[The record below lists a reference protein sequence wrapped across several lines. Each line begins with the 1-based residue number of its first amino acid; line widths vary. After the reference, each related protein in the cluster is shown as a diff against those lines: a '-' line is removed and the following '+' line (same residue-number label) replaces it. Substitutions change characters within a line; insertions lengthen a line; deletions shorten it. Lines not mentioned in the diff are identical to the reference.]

1 MSNFKIYHEDK
12 GFIFMNGALTEVKL
26 LYTNFLKR
34 GENFSAT
41 TTFETWG
48 EQRNKDAN
56 LLKVYRSVEDFEK
69 DEEMPFMEICDEQ
82 LNNKRPNGFENV
94 DWGWFFMNGEPNQV
108 DLTPNELTYDYNS
121 MKFRFPGHI
130 ANGDNVYR
138 TRKECLLFNTYK
150 VKDEWGE
157 VKEHVG
163 INKLLMLDDDQN
175 QLLDAF
181 VKSYKALLES
191 GVSFLNNYDETRVF
205 NIRNLQNYEV
215 DYSTED
221 YEGYEKVDISNK
233 AFECPVFLA
242 DNFFSDDATIFA
254 ERK

>member
-48 EQRNKDAN
+48 EQRNEDAN

-138 TRKECLLFNTYK
+138 TRKECLSFNTYK
-150 VKDEWGE
+150 VKDLWGE

-163 INKLLMLDDDQN
+163 IN
-175 QLLDAF
+175 A
-181 VKSYKALLES
+181 
-191 GVSFLNNYDETRVF
+191 
-205 NIRNLQNYEV
+205 
-215 DYSTED
+215 
-221 YEGYEKVDISNK
+221 
-233 AFECPVFLA
+233 
-242 DNFFSDDATIFA
+242 
-254 ERK
+254 